1 MKKVIRLTESD
12 LYRIVKRVI
21 SEQDPP
27 TGGIQTSTTNTT
39 TATTRRPQDQF
50 PKRKMNYDWHAEKIG
65 AILLELLR
73 WTGVESLW
81 DLKWGD
87 KLEKKLRN
95 PTDKKFFIGNF
106 IIPLG
111 KLVDPNNNTEK
122 WGEKLLDAYLSKR
135 PTSYTKKEGIF
146 DIRDTEVGKALV
158 RRINYYKNQDAPN

>member
-21 SEQDPP
+21 SEELPP
-27 TGGIQTSTTNTT
+27 TGGTQTSTTNTT
-39 TATTRRPQDQF
+39 TPTIRRTQDQF
-50 PKRKMNYDWHAEKIG
+50 PKRKMDYEWHAEKIG
-65 AILLELLR
+65 DILLNLLR
-73 WTGVESLW
+73 YTGAESLW

-87 KLEKKLRN
+87 KLENKLRN
-95 PTDKKFFIGNF
+95 PTEKKFLMDKY

-111 KLVDPNNNTEK
+111 KLVDPNNAEK
-122 WGEKLLDAYLSKR
+122 MGEALLDAYLSIR
-135 PTSYTKKEGIF
+135 PKSFHKKEGIF